1 MQQLKTYRFKPPG
14 GPVKPTKAQ
23 QQCFAQWVGTCR
35 YVYNL
40 ALDTKIHAY
49 KYGVNLSK
57 FDLIKQLPDLKEVEW
72 VKQVHSQTLQDVVER
87 LDKAYQSFFKGNG
100 FPK

>member
-1 MQQLKTYRFKPPG
+1 MQHLKTYRFKL
-14 GPVKPTKAQ
+14 KPTKTQ
-23 QQCFAQWVGTCR
+23 EQSFAQWVGTCR

-57 FDLIKQLPDLKEVEW
+57 FDLIKQLPDRRAAPLKEVEW
-72 VKQVHSQTLQDVVER
+72 VKQVHSQTLQDVVQR
-87 LDKAYQSFFKGNG
+87 LDKA
-100 FPK
+100 